1 MDEQL
6 EVTFEG
12 AGMEG
17 QSETPVSPGSEAG
30 TAEEKA
36 EEAVREEQVNGV
48 ATRGEASENARKATV
63 SDALTAP
70 SELYDGDPLLPPLP
84 KGGMSAELTGGIHNT
99 GVTRNHY
106 AEWQELAAA
115 HPEVVGK
122 ELPEDIYQE
131 CMRSELPPLR
141 VYESMMLRK
150 QAEQISA
157 LRQEI
162 ATLRQNAENTARAPV
177 SASAGSPENAPEDQ
191 FMQGFNSY

>member
-6 EVTFEG
+6 EVAFEG

-30 TAEEKA
+30 TAEEKV

-70 SELYDGDPLLPPLP
+70 SELRDWGPGKPSP
-84 KGGMSAELTGGIHNT
+84 GGEGGEASAETDE
-99 GVTRNHY
+99 VPRNHY
-106 AEWQELAAA
+106 AEWQELAEA
-115 HPEVVGK
+115 HPELVGK

-131 CMRSELPPLR
+131 CMRSELPPIR

-150 QAEQISA
+150 QAEQIAA
-157 LRQEI
+157 LQQEI

-177 SASAGSPENAPEDQ
+177 SASAGSPENEPEDQ